1 MYSWKF
7 QLQKTR
13 THYQDQLRLTSHVY
27 PIVRKNAEEEGKKNK
42 RGKPVVESSGMT
54 NLLLIINNW
63 NFVRDTQLQAMVK
76 KCTPADFQVQLKLTS
91 TAFRNASN
99 PDCEFPFD
107 KQAANFPYES
117 FLQLHQSSGLKRF
130 IRELRETYEDVEG
143 VSLEGDEEEEEEEE
157 EEANKEGEELG
168 RKVAKLL
175 AKRNTLSELESEAEA
190 SLSGE
195 EVEAL
200 SVLPAGSSR
209 KRGLKRCQSTSKRH
223 LPAF

>member
-27 PIVRKNAEEEGKKNK
+27 PIVRKNLEEEGKKNK
-42 RGKPVVESSGMT
+42 RGKPAAESSGMT

-130 IRELRETYEDVEG
+130 VRELKETYEDVEG
-143 VSLEGDEEEEEEEE
+143 ISLEGDEEEEGEEAEEEE
-157 EEANKEGEELG
+157 V
-168 RKVAKLL
+168 VAKLL
-175 AKRNTLSELESEAEA
+175 SKRNTLSELESEAEA

-195 EVEAL
+195 EVEAV
-200 SVLPAGSSR
+200 SVLPAGPSR

>member
-27 PIVRKNAEEEGKKNK
+27 PIVRKNLEEEGKKNK
-42 RGKPVVESSGMT
+42 RGKPAAESSGMT

-130 IRELRETYEDVEG
+130 VRELRETYEDVEG
-143 VSLEGDEEEEEEEE
+143 ISLEGDEEVEEEEE
-157 EEANKEGEELG
+157 GEEV
-168 RKVAKLL
+168 VAKLL
-175 AKRNTLSELESEAEA
+175 SKRNTLSELESEAEA

-195 EVEAL
+195 EVEAV
-200 SVLPAGSSR
+200 SVLPAGPSR

>member
-27 PIVRKNAEEEGKKNK
+27 PIVRKNLEEEGKKNK
-42 RGKPVVESSGMT
+42 RGKPAAESSGMT

-130 IRELRETYEDVEG
+130 IRELKETYEDVEG
-143 VSLEGDEEEEEEEE
+143 ISLEGDEEEEEEEE
-157 EEANKEGEELG
+157 EEV
-168 RKVAKLL
+168 VAKLL
-175 AKRNTLSELESEAEA
+175 SKRNTLSELESEAEA

-195 EVEAL
+195 EVEAV
-200 SVLPAGSSR
+200 SVLPAGPSR

>member
-1 MYSWKF
+1 LYSWKF

-27 PIVRKNAEEEGKKNK
+27 PIVRKNLEEEGKKNK
-42 RGKPVVESSGMT
+42 RGKPAAESSGMT

-130 IRELRETYEDVEG
+130 VRELKETYEDVEG
-143 VSLEGDEEEEEEEE
+143 ISLEGDEEQEEEEEE
-157 EEANKEGEELG
+157 GEE
-168 RKVAKLL
+168 VAKLL
-175 AKRNTLSELESEAEA
+175 SKRNTLSELESEAEA

-195 EVEAL
+195 EVEAV
-200 SVLPAGSSR
+200 SVLPAGPSR

>member
-42 RGKPVVESSGMT
+42 RGKPVAESSGMT

-130 IRELRETYEDVEG
+130 VRELKETYEDVEG
-143 VSLEGDEEEEEEEE
+143 ISLEGDEEEEEEEE
-157 EEANKEGEELG
+157 GV
-168 RKVAKLL
+168 VAKLL
-175 AKRNTLSELESEAEA
+175 SQRNTLSELESEAEA

-195 EVEAL
+195 EVEAV
-200 SVLPAGSSR
+200 SVLPAGPSR

>member
-27 PIVRKNAEEEGKKNK
+27 PIVRKNLEEEGKKNK
-42 RGKPVVESSGMT
+42 RGKPAAESSGMT

-130 IRELRETYEDVEG
+130 VRELKETYEDVEG
-143 VSLEGDEEEEEEEE
+143 ISLEGDEEEEEEE
-157 EEANKEGEELG
+157 GEE
-168 RKVAKLL
+168 VAKLL
-175 AKRNTLSELESEAEA
+175 SKRNTLSELESEAEA

-195 EVEAL
+195 EVEAV
-200 SVLPAGSSR
+200 SVLPAGPSR

>member
-27 PIVRKNAEEEGKKNK
+27 PIVRKNLEEEGKKNK
-42 RGKPVVESSGMT
+42 RGKPVAESSGMT

-130 IRELRETYEDVEG
+130 VRELKETYEDVEG
-143 VSLEGDEEEEEEEE
+143 ISLEGDEEEEEEEE
-157 EEANKEGEELG
+157 GEE
-168 RKVAKLL
+168 VAKLL
-175 AKRNTLSELESEAEA
+175 SKRNTLSELESEAEA

-195 EVEAL
+195 EVEAV
-200 SVLPAGSSR
+200 SVLPAGPSR

>member
-27 PIVRKNAEEEGKKNK
+27 PIVRKNSEEEGKKNK
-42 RGKPVVESSGMT
+42 RGKPAAESSGMT

-130 IRELRETYEDVEG
+130 VRELKETYEDVEG
-143 VSLEGDEEEEEEEE
+143 ISLEGDEEEEEEEE
-157 EEANKEGEELG
+157 GV
-168 RKVAKLL
+168 VAKLL
-175 AKRNTLSELESEAEA
+175 SQRNTLSELESEAEA

-195 EVEAL
+195 EVEAV
-200 SVLPAGSSR
+200 SVLPAGPSR

>member
-27 PIVRKNAEEEGKKNK
+27 PIVRKNLEEEGKKNK
-42 RGKPVVESSGMT
+42 RGKPAAESSGMT

-130 IRELRETYEDVEG
+130 VRELKETYEDVEG
-143 VSLEGDEEEEEEEE
+143 ISLEGDEEEEEEEE
-157 EEANKEGEELG
+157 GEE
-168 RKVAKLL
+168 VAKLL
-175 AKRNTLSELESEAEA
+175 SKRNTLSELESEAEA

-195 EVEAL
+195 EVETV
-200 SVLPAGSSR
+200 SVLPAGPSR

>member
-27 PIVRKNAEEEGKKNK
+27 PIVRKNLEEEGKKNK
-42 RGKPVVESSGMT
+42 RGKPAAESSGMT

-130 IRELRETYEDVEG
+130 IRELKETYEDVEG
-143 VSLEGDEEEEEEEE
+143 ISLEGDEEEEEEEE
-157 EEANKEGEELG
+157 GEEV
-168 RKVAKLL
+168 VAKLL
-175 AKRNTLSELESEAEA
+175 SKRNTLSELESEAEA

-195 EVEAL
+195 EVEAV
-200 SVLPAGSSR
+200 SVLPAGPSR

>member
-27 PIVRKNAEEEGKKNK
+27 PIVWKNSEEEGKKNK
-42 RGKPVVESSGMT
+42 RGKPAAESSGMT

-130 IRELRETYEDVEG
+130 VRELKETYEDVEG
-143 VSLEGDEEEEEEEE
+143 ISLEGDEEEEEEEE
-157 EEANKEGEELG
+157 GV
-168 RKVAKLL
+168 VAKLL
-175 AKRNTLSELESEAEA
+175 SQRNTLSELESEAEA

-195 EVEAL
+195 EVEAV
-200 SVLPAGSSR
+200 SVLPAGPSR

>member
-27 PIVRKNAEEEGKKNK
+27 PIVRKNLEEEGKKNK
-42 RGKPVVESSGMT
+42 RGKPAAESSGMT

-130 IRELRETYEDVEG
+130 IRELKETYEDVEG
-143 VSLEGDEEEEEEEE
+143 ISLEGDEEQEEEEEE
-157 EEANKEGEELG
+157 GEE
-168 RKVAKLL
+168 VAKLL
-175 AKRNTLSELESEAEA
+175 SKRNTLSELESEAEA

-195 EVEAL
+195 EVEAV
-200 SVLPAGSSR
+200 SVLPAGPSR

>member
-27 PIVRKNAEEEGKKNK
+27 SIVRKNLEEEGKKNK
-42 RGKPVVESSGMT
+42 RGKPAAESSGMT

-107 KQAANFPYES
+107 KQAANFPYKS

-130 IRELRETYEDVEG
+130 IRELKETYEDVEG
-143 VSLEGDEEEEEEEE
+143 ISLEGDEEEEEEEE
-157 EEANKEGEELG
+157 EEEV
-168 RKVAKLL
+168 VAKLL
-175 AKRNTLSELESEAEA
+175 SKRNTLSELESEAEA

-195 EVEAL
+195 EVEAV
-200 SVLPAGSSR
+200 SVLPAGPSR

>member
-27 PIVRKNAEEEGKKNK
+27 PIVRKNLEEEGKKNK
-42 RGKPVVESSGMT
+42 RGKPAAESSGMT

-130 IRELRETYEDVEG
+130 VRELKETYEDVEG
-143 VSLEGDEEEEEEEE
+143 ISLEGDEEEEEEEE
-157 EEANKEGEELG
+157 EEVV
-168 RKVAKLL
+168 VAKLL
-175 AKRNTLSELESEAEA
+175 SKRNTLSELESEAEA

-195 EVEAL
+195 EVEAV
-200 SVLPAGSSR
+200 SVLPAGPSR

>member
-1 MYSWKF
+1 LYSWKF

-27 PIVRKNAEEEGKKNK
+27 PIVRKNLEEEGKKNK
-42 RGKPVVESSGMT
+42 RGKPAAESSGMT

-130 IRELRETYEDVEG
+130 IRELKETYEDVEG
-143 VSLEGDEEEEEEEE
+143 ISLEGDEEEEEEEE
-157 EEANKEGEELG
+157 GEE
-168 RKVAKLL
+168 VAKLL
-175 AKRNTLSELESEAEA
+175 SKRNTLSELESEAEA

-195 EVEAL
+195 EVEAV
-200 SVLPAGSSR
+200 SVLPAGPSR

>member
-117 FLQLHQSSGLKRF
+117 FLQLYQSSGLKRF

-143 VSLEGDEEEEEEEE
+143 SEISLTPAQPSGRGRVRRATRGEVEG
-157 EEANKEGEELG
+157 APPPQLG
-168 RKVAKLL
+168 PPP
-175 AKRNTLSELESEAEA
+175 
-190 SLSGE
+190 SGE
-195 EVEAL
+195 QGTGGGEGGGVGGWMPT
-200 SVLPAGSSR
+200 LPP
-209 KRGLKRCQSTSKRH
+209 L
-223 LPAF
+223 

>member
-1 MYSWKF
+1 M
-7 QLQKTR
+7 L
-13 THYQDQLRLTSHVY
+13 
-27 PIVRKNAEEEGKKNK
+27 IV
-42 RGKPVVESSGMT
+42 
-54 NLLLIINNW
+54 NNW
-63 NFVRDTQLQAMVK
+63 GFVREVQHKADVRL
-76 KCTPADFQVQLKLTS
+76 CTPSDFQVQLKLSS
-91 TAFRNASN
+91 TAFRSSAN

-157 EEANKEGEELG
+157 EANNKEGEELG

>member
-27 PIVRKNAEEEGKKNK
+27 PIVRKNLEEEGKKNK
-42 RGKPVVESSGMT
+42 RGKPAAESSGMT

-130 IRELRETYEDVEG
+130 VRELKETYEDVEG
-143 VSLEGDEEEEEEEE
+143 ISLEGDEEEEEEEE
-157 EEANKEGEELG
+157 EGEE
-168 RKVAKLL
+168 VAKLL
-175 AKRNTLSELESEAEA
+175 SKRNTLSELESEAEA

-195 EVEAL
+195 EVEAV
-200 SVLPAGSSR
+200 SVLPAGPSR

>member
-27 PIVRKNAEEEGKKNK
+27 PIVRKNLEEEGKKNK
-42 RGKPVVESSGMT
+42 RGKPAAESSGMT

-130 IRELRETYEDVEG
+130 VRELKETYEDVEG
-143 VSLEGDEEEEEEEE
+143 ISLEGDEEQEEEEEE
-157 EEANKEGEELG
+157 GEE
-168 RKVAKLL
+168 VAKLL
-175 AKRNTLSELESEAEA
+175 SKRNTLSELESEAEA

-195 EVEAL
+195 EVEAV
-200 SVLPAGSSR
+200 SVLPAGPSR

>member
-27 PIVRKNAEEEGKKNK
+27 PIVRKNLEEEGKKNK
-42 RGKPVVESSGMT
+42 RGKPAAESSGMT

-130 IRELRETYEDVEG
+130 IRELKETYEDVEG
-143 VSLEGDEEEEEEEE
+143 ISLEGDEEEEEEEE
-157 EEANKEGEELG
+157 EGEEV
-168 RKVAKLL
+168 VAKLL
-175 AKRNTLSELESEAEA
+175 SKRNTLSELESEAEA

-195 EVEAL
+195 EVEAV
-200 SVLPAGSSR
+200 SVLPAGPSR

>member
-27 PIVRKNAEEEGKKNK
+27 PIVRKNLEEEGKKNK
-42 RGKPVVESSGMT
+42 RGKPAAESSGMT

-130 IRELRETYEDVEG
+130 VRELRETYEDVEG
-143 VSLEGDEEEEEEEE
+143 ISLEGDEEQEEEEEE
-157 EEANKEGEELG
+157 GEE
-168 RKVAKLL
+168 VAKLL
-175 AKRNTLSELESEAEA
+175 SKRNTLSELESEAEA

-195 EVEAL
+195 EVEAV
-200 SVLPAGSSR
+200 SVLPAGPSR

>member
-27 PIVRKNAEEEGKKNK
+27 PIVRKNLEEEGKKNK
-42 RGKPVVESSGMT
+42 RGKPAAESSGMT

-130 IRELRETYEDVEG
+130 VRELKETYEDVEG
-143 VSLEGDEEEEEEEE
+143 ISLEGDEEEEEEEE
-157 EEANKEGEELG
+157 EGEEV
-168 RKVAKLL
+168 VAKLL
-175 AKRNTLSELESEAEA
+175 SKRNTLSELESEAEA

-195 EVEAL
+195 EVEAV
-200 SVLPAGSSR
+200 SVLPAGPSR

>member
-1 MYSWKF
+1 LYSWKF

-27 PIVRKNAEEEGKKNK
+27 PIVRKNLEEEGKKNK
-42 RGKPVVESSGMT
+42 RGKPAAESSGMT

-130 IRELRETYEDVEG
+130 IRELKETYEDVEG
-143 VSLEGDEEEEEEEE
+143 ISLEGDEEEEGEEAEEEE
-157 EEANKEGEELG
+157 V
-168 RKVAKLL
+168 VAKLL
-175 AKRNTLSELESEAEA
+175 SKRNTLSELESEAEA

-195 EVEAL
+195 EVEAV
-200 SVLPAGSSR
+200 SVLPAGPSR

>member
-27 PIVRKNAEEEGKKNK
+27 PIVRKNLEEEGKKNK
-42 RGKPVVESSGMT
+42 RGKPAAESSGMT

-130 IRELRETYEDVEG
+130 VRELKETYEDVEG
-143 VSLEGDEEEEEEEE
+143 ISLEGDEEEEEEEE
-157 EEANKEGEELG
+157 GEE
-168 RKVAKLL
+168 VAKLL
-175 AKRNTLSELESEAEA
+175 SKRNTLSELESEAEA

-195 EVEAL
+195 EVEAV
-200 SVLPAGSSR
+200 SVLPAGPSR

>member
-27 PIVRKNAEEEGKKNK
+27 PIVRKNLEEEGKKNK
-42 RGKPVVESSGMT
+42 RGKPAAESSGMT

-130 IRELRETYEDVEG
+130 IRELKETYEDVEG
-143 VSLEGDEEEEEEEE
+143 ISLEGDEEEEGEEAEEEE
-157 EEANKEGEELG
+157 V
-168 RKVAKLL
+168 VAKLL
-175 AKRNTLSELESEAEA
+175 SKRNTLSELESEAEA

-195 EVEAL
+195 EVEAV
-200 SVLPAGSSR
+200 SVLPAGPSR

>member
-27 PIVRKNAEEEGKKNK
+27 PIVRKNLEEEGKKNK
-42 RGKPVVESSGMT
+42 RGKPAAESSGMT

-130 IRELRETYEDVEG
+130 VRELKETYEDVEG
-143 VSLEGDEEEEEEEE
+143 ISLEGDEEEEEEEE
-157 EEANKEGEELG
+157 GEEV
-168 RKVAKLL
+168 VAKLL
-175 AKRNTLSELESEAEA
+175 SKRNTLSELESEAEA

-195 EVEAL
+195 EVEAV
-200 SVLPAGSSR
+200 SVLPAGPSR

>member
-27 PIVRKNAEEEGKKNK
+27 PIVRKNLEEEGKKNK
-42 RGKPVVESSGMT
+42 RGKPAAESSGMT

-130 IRELRETYEDVEG
+130 VRELKETYEDVEG
-143 VSLEGDEEEEEEEE
+143 ISLEGDEEEEEEEE
-157 EEANKEGEELG
+157 GV
-168 RKVAKLL
+168 VAKLL
-175 AKRNTLSELESEAEA
+175 SQRNTLSELESEAEA

-195 EVEAL
+195 EVEAV
-200 SVLPAGSSR
+200 SVLPAGPSR

>member
-42 RGKPVVESSGMT
+42 RGKPVAESSGMT

-130 IRELRETYEDVEG
+130 IRELKETYEDVEG
-143 VSLEGDEEEEEEEE
+143 ISLEGDEEQEEEEEE
-157 EEANKEGEELG
+157 EGEE
-168 RKVAKLL
+168 VAKLL
-175 AKRNTLSELESEAEA
+175 SKRNTLSELESETEA

-195 EVEAL
+195 EVEAV
-200 SVLPAGSSR
+200 SVLPAGPSR

>member
-27 PIVRKNAEEEGKKNK
+27 PIVRKNLEEEGKKNK
-42 RGKPVVESSGMT
+42 RGKPAAESSGMT

-63 NFVRDTQLQAMVK
+63 SFVRDTQLQAMVK

-130 IRELRETYEDVEG
+130 IRELKETYEDVEG
-143 VSLEGDEEEEEEEE
+143 ISLEGDEEQEEEEEE
-157 EEANKEGEELG
+157 GEE
-168 RKVAKLL
+168 VAKLL
-175 AKRNTLSELESEAEA
+175 SKRNTLSELESEAEA

-195 EVEAL
+195 EVEAV
-200 SVLPAGSSR
+200 SVLPAGPSR

>member
-1 MYSWKF
+1 LYSWKF

-27 PIVRKNAEEEGKKNK
+27 PIVRKNLEEEGKKNK
-42 RGKPVVESSGMT
+42 RGKPAAESSGMT

-130 IRELRETYEDVEG
+130 VRELKETYEDVEG
-143 VSLEGDEEEEEEEE
+143 ISLEGDEEEEGEEAEEEE
-157 EEANKEGEELG
+157 V
-168 RKVAKLL
+168 VAKLL
-175 AKRNTLSELESEAEA
+175 SKRNTLSELESEAEA

-195 EVEAL
+195 EVEAV
-200 SVLPAGSSR
+200 SVLPAGPSR

>member
-27 PIVRKNAEEEGKKNK
+27 PIVRKNLEEEGKKNK
-42 RGKPVVESSGMT
+42 RGKPAAESSGMT

-130 IRELRETYEDVEG
+130 IRELKETYEDVEG
-143 VSLEGDEEEEEEEE
+143 ISLEGDEEEEEEEE
-157 EEANKEGEELG
+157 GEE
-168 RKVAKLL
+168 VAKLL
-175 AKRNTLSELESEAEA
+175 SKRNTLSELESEAEA

-195 EVEAL
+195 EVEAV
-200 SVLPAGSSR
+200 SVLPAGPSR

>member
-27 PIVRKNAEEEGKKNK
+27 PIVRKNLEEEGKKNK
-42 RGKPVVESSGMT
+42 RGKPAAESSGMT

-130 IRELRETYEDVEG
+130 VRELKETYEDVEG
-143 VSLEGDEEEEEEEE
+143 ISLEGDEEQEEEEE
-157 EEANKEGEELG
+157 GEE
-168 RKVAKLL
+168 VAKLL
-175 AKRNTLSELESEAEA
+175 SKRNTLSELESEAEA

-195 EVEAL
+195 EVEAV
-200 SVLPAGSSR
+200 SVLPAGPSR

>member
-27 PIVRKNAEEEGKKNK
+27 PIVRKNVEEEGKKNK
-42 RGKPVVESSGMT
+42 RGKPVAESSGMT

-130 IRELRETYEDVEG
+130 VRELKETYEDVEG
-143 VSLEGDEEEEEEEE
+143 ISLEGDEEEEEEEE
-157 EEANKEGEELG
+157 EEEV
-168 RKVAKLL
+168 VAKLL
-175 AKRNTLSELESEAEA
+175 SKRNTLSELESEAEA

-195 EVEAL
+195 EVEAV
-200 SVLPAGSSR
+200 SVLPAGPSR

>member
-27 PIVRKNAEEEGKKNK
+27 PIVRKNLEEEGKKNK
-42 RGKPVVESSGMT
+42 RGKPAAESSGMT

-130 IRELRETYEDVEG
+130 VRELKETYEDVEG
-143 VSLEGDEEEEEEEE
+143 ISLEGDEEEEEEEE
-157 EEANKEGEELG
+157 EEV
-168 RKVAKLL
+168 VAKLL
-175 AKRNTLSELESEAEA
+175 SKRNTLSELESEAEA

-195 EVEAL
+195 EVEAV
-200 SVLPAGSSR
+200 SVLPAGPSR